1 MGGKA
6 SEPQALDLNSQN
18 AHPTE
23 VLKRRPYHLSL
34 LALGE
39 LTSTASPVIFQMG

>member
-6 SEPQALDLNSQN
+6 SAPQALDLNSQN

-34 LALGE
+34 LALGN
-39 LTSTASPVIFQMG
+39 LMSTASPVIFQMG